1 MSWLVLVLLVVPF
14 ASAGTILL
22 TGHHPDV
29 AGRGIAVGGSAL
41 GLALSLVVAFAHLGD
56 AVPLRHVYAS
66 TAAAGPPIELAVH
79 VDPLSAVLLLLAA
92 TVAFLVQV
100 YSLGYL
106 HGDPRYPSY
115 AALVSV
121 FTGAM
126 TTVVVADDLWM
137 LLVGWELM
145 GACSYFLISH
155 HWELGVARAGAVKAF
170 LMTRTADLG
179 LLFAIFLL
187 GDRFGSY
194 RITTVMQAIT
204 DHALPRDE
212 LWLPAVLV
220 TVAVMGKSAQFPFH
234 TWLPDAMPGPTPISA
249 LIHAATMVAAG
260 VFLVARVY
268 PLFLSSPAALTLLA
282 LVAAVT
288 MFIAALSALATDDL
302 KRVLA
307 WSTVSQL
314 AYMFGALA
322 VGAWSAGVLHLLAHG
337 AFKALLFL
345 AAGSVVHAVGG
356 ATSMDRMGGLREKLP
371 DTFVTMTVGFA
382 ALAGVVPLV
391 GFFTKDAVIAG
402 AADAV
407 DGRLVWP
414 WVAWLLLASMVL
426 TALLTVA
433 YSLRA
438 WLLVFF
444 GEPLYA
450 GADLAAE
457 HLDHPGDA
465 GPQEPELDRP
475 VAPVVHES
483 PASMRVP
490 LFLLAIPTVFGG
502 LMVAYPAALLGPE
515 HDEELFHL
523 AESAGMTLLVAV
535 IAAVVLVLWRR
546 HGRQMWPRVVLPHP
560 PVDRLYDAGL
570 VRPVRRMSLVVR
582 AGDRDVVESYVLGSG
597 AAVRGIGK
605 LLRLAQT
612 GNVQTYLM
620 VVVVGAAALAVAAG
634 VMA

>member
-1 MSWLVLVLLVVPF
+1 MSWAVLVLLMVPF
-14 ASAGTILL
+14 ASAGTIFL
-22 TGHHPDV
+22 TGHRPD
-29 AGRGIAVGGSAL
+29 AAARGIAVGGSAL
-41 GLALSLVVAFAHLGD
+41 GLALSLVVAFAHLGS
-56 AVPLRHVYAS
+56 AAPEGHVFAS
-66 TAAAGPPIELAVH
+66 TAAFGPAIELSLY
-79 VDPLSAVLLLLAA
+79 VDQLSAVLLILAA

-106 HGDPRYPSY
+106 EGDPRYPSY

-126 TTVVVADDLWM
+126 STVVVADDLWV

-155 HWELGVARAGAVKAF
+155 HWELGEARAGAVKAF

-179 LLFAIFLL
+179 LLFAIILL
-187 GDRFGSY
+187 GERFGTY
-194 RITTVMQAIT
+194 RISTLMSEIT
-204 DHALPRDE
+204 EHALPRDE
-212 LWLPAVLV
+212 LWLPAMLV
-220 TVAVMGKSAQFPFH
+220 AVAVMGKSAQFPFH

-282 LVAAVT
+282 AVAAIT
-288 MFIAALSALATDDL
+288 MFVAALSALATDDL

-322 VGAWSAGVLHLLAHG
+322 AGAWSAAVLHLLAHG

-345 AAGSVVHAVGG
+345 SAGAVVHAVGG
-356 ATSMDRMGGLREKLP
+356 ATTMDRMGGLREKLP
-371 DTFVTMTVGFA
+371 DTFVTMTLGFG

-402 AADAV
+402 ALEEATS
-407 DGRLVWP
+407 GRLVWP
-414 WVAWLLLASMVL
+414 WVAWLLVVSMVV
-426 TALLTVA
+426 TAVLTVA
-433 YSLRA
+433 YSMRA

-444 GEPLYA
+444 G
-450 GADLAAE
+450 AD
-457 HLDHPGDA
+457 
-465 GPQEPELDRP
+465 GPDE
-475 VAPVVHES
+475 VHEA

-490 LFLLAIPTVFGG
+490 LYLLSIPTVLGG
-502 LMVAYPAALLGPE
+502 LMVVDPARLLGPE
-515 HDEELFHL
+515 HDEELFHGL
-523 AESAGMTLLVAV
+523 ESAVMTVLVAV
-535 IAAVVLVLWRR
+535 TVALVLVAWNRR
-546 HGRQMWPRVVLPHP
+546 GRDMWPRVVLPHP
-560 PVDRLYDAGL
+560 PVDRLYDVGL
-570 VRPVRRMSLVVR
+570 VRPVRRAALVVR
-582 AGDRDVVESYVLGSG
+582 AGDRDVVDGWVIGAG
-597 AAVRGIGK
+597 AAVRGLGR
-605 LLRLAQT
+605 LLRLGQT

-620 VVVVGAAALAVAAG
+620 VVVVGATALAVAAG
-634 VMA
+634 VLA